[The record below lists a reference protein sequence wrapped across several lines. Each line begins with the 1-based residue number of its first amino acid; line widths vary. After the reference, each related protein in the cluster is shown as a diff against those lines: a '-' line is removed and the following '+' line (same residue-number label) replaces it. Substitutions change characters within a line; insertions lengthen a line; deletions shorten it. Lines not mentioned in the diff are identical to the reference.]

1 MMRSH
6 SLGTKESYNSA
17 LEKKTIYIY
26 MYLFCEGHPNKD
38 WSGIPLF
45 MMIDLSA
52 ILLAAQLEIK

>member
-17 LEKKTIYIY
+17 LEKKDFAYIS
-26 MYLFCEGHPNKD
+26 EGHTNKD

-45 MMIDLSA
+45 MTIDLSA
-52 ILLAAQLEIK
+52 IVLAAQLEIK